1 MIPEHVSLRRQP
13 LFTPIW
19 LAALAAFLG
28 LIVLA
33 CATWV
38 WATAD
43 STTVVIV
50 RHAEKQADAGAD
62 PPLTPA
68 GDARAGLLV
77 RMFGDPTGADHI
89 DAIYVSH
96 TIRSRMTA
104 APLAAR
110 LGLTPI
116 VAPGD
121 APAALARRVLREHA
135 GGRILI
141 VAHSD
146 TMNEIVDAL
155 GARNPLPPIAD
166 QDYGTMYIVSVPRI
180 GRTNVLHVTY

>member
-1 MIPEHVSLRRQP
+1 MIPDHASLRRQP

-19 LAALAAFLG
+19 LAAAGAFLG

-50 RHAEKQADAGAD
+50 RHAEKQPDAGAD

-68 GDARAGLLV
+68 GEARAARLVGL
-77 RMFGDPTGADHI
+77 FGDAADPGRI
-89 DAIYVSH
+89 DAIYVSP
-96 TIRSRMTA
+96 TARSRMTA

-110 LGLTPI
+110 LGLTPLI
-116 VAPGD
+116 APGD
-121 APAALARRVLREHA
+121 APAALARRVLKEHA

-146 TMNEIVDAL
+146 TMNALVEAL
-155 GARNPLPPIAD
+155 GGETPQPPIAD
-166 QDYGTMYIVSVPRI
+166 AEYGRMYIVSVPRI
-180 GRTNVLHVTY
+180 GRVNVLRVSY

>member
-1 MIPEHVSLRRQP
+1 MIPDHASLRRQP

-19 LAALAAFLG
+19 LAAVGAFSG
-28 LIVLA
+28 FIILA

-68 GDARAGLLV
+68 GDARAALLG
-77 RMFGDPTGADHI
+77 RMFGDPSVAGHI
-89 DAIYVSH
+89 DAIFVSP
-96 TIRSRMTA
+96 TVGGRMTA
-104 APLAAR
+104 APLASR

-116 VAPGD
+116 VAAAN
-121 APAALARRVLREHA
+121 APAALARRVLHEHA
-135 GGRILI
+135 GGRVLV
-141 VAHSD
+141 VAHRE
-146 TMNEIVDAL
+146 TMNDIVDAL
-155 GARNPLPPIAD
+155 GGESGLPPIAD
-166 QDYGTMYIVSVPRI
+166 QDYGTMYLVSVPRI
-180 GRTNVLHVTY
+180 GRVNVLHLSY

>member
-1 MIPEHVSLRRQP
+1 MIPDHASLRRQP

-19 LAALAAFLG
+19 LAAAGAFIGFIILT
-28 LIVLA
+28 

-50 RHAEKQADAGAD
+50 RHAEKELGGDD
-62 PPLTPA
+62 PALNEV
-68 GDARAGLLV
+68 GEARAASLARL
-77 RMFGDPTGADHI
+77 FGDSTATDRI
-89 DAIYVSH
+89 DAIYVSA
-96 TIRSRMTA
+96 TRRSRMTA

-121 APAALARRVLREHA
+121 APAELARRVLREHA

-141 VAHSD
+141 VGHSD
-146 TMNEIVDAL
+146 TINEIVDAL
-155 GARNPLPPIAD
+155 GGKATLPLIAD

-180 GRTNVLHVTY
+180 GRVNVLRLTY